1 MWYSLAIQAYQ
12 ISQSSGCANG
22 ALDEILSALLFF
34 CDYFKIWLSNRYA
47 VRHGRE
53 RGERLNDFT
62 DMYSKYAGPVRRFL
76 LSLTQNE
83 ETAEELTQETLYR
96 AFLHINSFR
105 EESSLYSWLCQ
116 IAKNLYLNERK
127 KLAKSQASA
136 AAHVLEGVNGE
147 EWTQT
152 LLLRE
157 QAMLVHQV
165 LHSLP
170 EPYKEVFTLKV
181 FGELKSKDIA
191 NLFGKTESWAKM
203 TFYRAKERIVKGM
216 EEKA

>member
-1 MWYSLAIQAYQ
+1 MLEKNIV
-12 ISQSSGCANG
+12 CA
-22 ALDEILSALLFF
+22 LFF
-34 CDYFKIWLSNRYA
+34 CDDLGIRLSNVCA
-47 VRHGRE
+47 VRLAWG

-62 DMYSKYAGPVRRFL
+62 DVYNEYAGPVRRFL
-76 LSLTQNE
+76 LSLTQDE

-96 AFLHINSFR
+96 AFLHIDRFR

-127 KLAKSQASA
+127 KLVRRQASA
-136 AAHVLEGVNGE
+136 AKPLLDGVKSE
-147 EWTQT
+147 DWTQT
-152 LLLRE
+152 LLRKE
-157 QAMLVHQV
+157 QAMLLHQV
-165 LHSLP
+165 LHLLS

-181 FGELKSKDIA
+181 FGELKFKEIA

-216 EEKA
+216 EEKS

>member
-1 MWYSLAIQAYQ
+1 
-12 ISQSSGCANG
+12 
-22 ALDEILSALLFF
+22 
-34 CDYFKIWLSNRYA
+34 
-47 VRHGRE
+47 
-53 RGERLNDFT
+53 LNDFT
-62 DMYSKYAGPVRRFL
+62 DLYNEYAGPVRRFL
-76 LSLTQNE
+76 LSLTHNE
-83 ETAEELTQETLYR
+83 ESAEELTQETLYR
-96 AFLHINSFR
+96 AFLQIDRFR
-105 EESSLYSWLCQ
+105 AESSIYSWLCQ

-127 KLAKSQASA
+127 KLSRRRPSTTAYL
-136 AAHVLEGVNGE
+136 LEGVNGE
-147 EWTQT
+147 EWTQK

-181 FGELKSKDIA
+181 FGELKFKDIA

-216 EEKA
+216 EEKS

>member
-1 MWYSLAIQAYQ
+1 M
-12 ISQSSGCANG
+12 
-22 ALDEILSALLFF
+22 
-34 CDYFKIWLSNRYA
+34 
-47 VRHGRE
+47 
-53 RGERLNDFT
+53 NDFT
-62 DMYSKYAGPVRRFL
+62 DVYNEYAGPVRRFL

-83 ETAEELTQETLYR
+83 EIAEELTQETLYR
-96 AFLHINSFR
+96 AFLQIDKFR

-127 KLAKSQASA
+127 KINKRQSSPAPHL
-136 AAHVLEGVNGE
+136 HEGVNGE

-152 LLLRE
+152 LHRKE

-181 FGELKSKDIA
+181 FGELKFKDIA

-203 TFYRAKERIVKGM
+203 TFYRAKERIVKRM
-216 EEKA
+216 EEKE

>member
-1 MWYSLAIQAYQ
+1 
-12 ISQSSGCANG
+12 
-22 ALDEILSALLFF
+22 
-34 CDYFKIWLSNRYA
+34 
-47 VRHGRE
+47 
-53 RGERLNDFT
+53 LNDFT
-62 DMYSKYAGPVRRFL
+62 DVYNEYAEPVRRFL
-76 LSLTQNE
+76 LSLTRNE
-83 ETAEELTQETLYR
+83 ELAAELTQETLYR
-96 AFLHINSFR
+96 AFLHIDRFR

-127 KLAKSQASA
+127 KFVRRQVSTDSHLSEEA
-136 AAHVLEGVNGE
+136 NGE
-147 EWTQT
+147 DWTQA
-152 LLLRE
+152 LLRRE

-181 FGELKSKDIA
+181 FGELKFKDIA

-216 EEKA
+216 EEIE